1 MEYNHLVAEICP
13 LKIYLWH
20 QSQHMS
26 DPIKHECGV
35 AFIRLRKPL
44 EFYKEKYGTELY
56 GLKKLQM
63 LMNKQLNRGQDGS
76 GLAVIKLDP
85 EYGSRYIARERAIG
99 DGAVSALFE
108 RVNKRYES
116 LNQDKA
122 QDTKWLKKK
131 FPYAG
136 EVLLGHLRYATHGK
150 NSIENIHPFLRQN
163 NWMSRNL
170 VLAGNYNVTN
180 VQEMYQQLI
189 ELGQHPKEIS
199 DNVTMLEKIGHFL
212 DDENEQLYKE
222 CRDKGMDSL
231 ATADYIKNNL
241 DIENVLKNSFK
252 NVDGGYNM
260 VGLIGDGNAFI
271 MRDPNGI
278 RPNYYWSNDE
288 VIVVA
293 SERPAIQT
301 AFDLQMGDLKEVKPG
316 NALIV
321 KRDGSFE
328 EKQILEPLERLSC
341 SFERIYFSRGS
352 DGKIHEE
359 RKQLGR
365 KLSRE
370 ILKRLDFDI
379 RSTVFSYIP
388 NTAATSYYGLID
400 GVYKY
405 LDKWKREQLLK
416 LGGEAK
422 ASEIDKLLS
431 VKIRREKL
439 LIKDA
444 KIRTFIAQDE
454 GRDELVGNGYDVTYE
469 VVKPT
474 DTLVVV
480 DDSIVRG
487 TTLKKSI
494 LRILDRL
501 GPKKI
506 IVASSA
512 PIIKYP
518 DCYGIDMSRMNEFI
532 AFQAVKSLLSKEGDE
547 QFMEVV
553 FDACKAELEKPVAEM
568 ENKVK
573 MLYDRY
579 TDKQIEAEIGRLVTP
594 EGMKAEVEIVYQT
607 IKGLKAS
614 CPNHLGD
621 WYFSGNYPTPGGNQV
636 VNRSYVYYMQG
647 STARA
652 Y

>member
-1 MEYNHLVAEICP
+1 
-13 LKIYLWH
+13 
-20 QSQHMS
+20 MS
-26 DPIKHECGV
+26 DSIKHECGV
-35 AFIRLRKPL
+35 ALIRLRKPL
-44 EFYKEKYGTELY
+44 EYYKEKYGTQLY

-63 LMNKQLNRGQDGS
+63 LMNKQLNRGQDGA

-85 EYGSRYIARERAIG
+85 QFGHRYIARQRAKG
-99 DGAVSALFE
+99 TGAVSTLFE
-108 RVNKRYES
+108 RVNKKFAG
-116 LNQDKA
+116 LNQDKVHK
-122 QDTKWLKKK
+122 TNWLKKN
-131 FPYAG
+131 YAYGG
-136 EVLLGHLRYATHGK
+136 ELLLGHLRYATHGK

-180 VQEMYQQLI
+180 VKEMYQQLI
-189 ELGQHPKEIS
+189 DLGQHPKEIS

-212 DDENEQLYKE
+212 DEENARLYRDCKE
-222 CRDKGMDSL
+222 KGFDNL
-231 ATADYIKNNL
+231 EIADHIKNNL
-241 DIENVLKNSFK
+241 NLENVLKNAFK
-252 NVDGGYNM
+252 SVDGGYNM
-260 VGLIGDGNAFI
+260 VGLIGDGNAFV

-288 VIVVA
+288 FLVVA

-301 AFDLQMGDLKEVKPG
+301 AFNLKVEDLKEITPG
-316 NALIV
+316 GALIID
-321 KRDGSFE
+321 RNGDFE
-328 EKQILEPLERLSC
+328 EKQILAPEKRLSC

-359 RKQLGR
+359 RKELGR
-365 KLSRE
+365 RISRE
-370 ILKRLDFDI
+370 VLKRLNYDI
-379 RSTVFSYIP
+379 RSSVFSYIP
-388 NTAATSYYGLID
+388 NTAGTSYYGMID
-400 GVYKY
+400 GIYKY
-405 LDKWKREQLLK
+405 LDKWKRESILK
-416 LGGEAK
+416 LGNNATAE
-422 ASEIDKLLS
+422 EVDKLLA

-439 LIKDA
+439 LVKDA
-444 KIRTFIAQDE
+444 KIRTFIAQDA
-454 GRDELVGNGYDVTYE
+454 GRDDLVGNGYDVTYG
-469 VVKPT
+469 VVKET

-506 IVASSA
+506 VVVSSA

-532 AFQAVKSLLSKEGDE
+532 AFQAVKSLLEKQGEISFMKEVYE
-547 QFMEVV
+547 
-553 FDACKAELEKPVAEM
+553 ACKLELLKPTADIK
-568 ENKVK
+568 NKVK
-573 MLYDRY
+573 MLYDRF
-579 TDKQIEAEIGRLVTP
+579 TDKEIVDEIGRLVTP
-594 EGMKAEVEIVYQT
+594 NDMKAEVEIVYQT
-607 IKGLKAS
+607 IKGLHKA

-621 WYFSGNYPTPGGNQV
+621 WYFSGDYPTPGGNAV
-636 VNRSYVYYMQG
+636 VNRSYVYYMEG

>member
-1 MEYNHLVAEICP
+1 
-13 LKIYLWH
+13 
-20 QSQHMS
+20 
-26 DPIKHECGV
+26 
-35 AFIRLRKPL
+35 
-44 EFYKEKYGTELY
+44 
-56 GLKKLQM
+56 M

-99 DGAVSALFE
+99 SGAVSTLFE
-108 RVNKRYES
+108 RINKKYAGLDQE
-116 LNQDKA
+116 KV

-131 FPYAG
+131 YPYAG

-212 DDENEQLYKE
+212 DDENERLYKE
-222 CRDKGMDSL
+222 CKEKNMDSL
-231 ATADYIKNNL
+231 ASADYIKNNL

-252 NVDGGYNM
+252 SVDGGYNM

-278 RPNYYWSNDE
+278 RPNYYWANDE

-301 AFDLQMGDLKEVKPG
+301 AFDLQLGDLKEVKPG
-316 NALIV
+316 CALIV

-328 EKQILEPLERLSC
+328 EKQILEPQERLSC

-365 KLSRE
+365 QLSRE

-439 LIKDA
+439 LVKDA

-454 GRDELVGNGYDVTYE
+454 GRDDLVGNGYDVTYE
-469 VVKPT
+469 VVKST

-532 AFQAVKSLLSKEGDE
+532 AFQAVKSLLAKEGDE

-553 FDACKAELEKPVAEM
+553 LAACKAELEKPLNEI

-573 MLYDRY
+573 MLYNRFSDS
-579 TDKQIEAEIGRLVTP
+579 QIEKEIGLLVTP
-594 EGMKAEVEIVYQT
+594 ENMKAEVEIVYQS
-607 IKGLKAS
+607 INGLHNA

-621 WYFSGNYPTPGGNQV
+621 WYFSGNYPTPGGNAV
-636 VNRSYVYYMQG
+636 VNRSYVYYMEG